1 MYFEFNEEENKKVY
15 ERCQTTID
23 GINSLIHILSEHNGV
38 YDPDF
43 QNVLKWLDIL
53 IKDAEDAKKGIID
66 ADKFFGDIE
75 ALPNLKHVKDIP
87 YKEKEDHFM
96 KNTISSI
103 VMDDWDDED

>member
-1 MYFEFNEEENKKVY
+1 MNYEFNEEENKKVY

-43 QNVLKWLDIL
+43 QNVLKWFDIL
-53 IKDAEDAKKGIID
+53 IKDAEDIKKGIVD

-75 ALPNLKHVKDIP
+75 AIPDLKHVKDIQ
-87 YKEKEDHFM
+87 YKEKEDHIM
-96 KNTISSI
+96 KNDISSI
-103 VMDDWDDED
+103 VMDDLDDED

>member
-1 MYFEFNEEENKKVY
+1 MNYEFKEEENKKVY

-38 YDPDF
+38 CNPDF
-43 QNVLKWLDIL
+43 QNVLKWFDIL
-53 IKDAEDAKKGIID
+53 IKDAEDIKQGIVYKD
-66 ADKFFGDIE
+66 KLFADMKS
-75 ALPNLKHVKDIP
+75 AMNLKPFEYIP

>member
-1 MYFEFNEEENKKVY
+1 MNYDFKVHENKGVY

-43 QNVLKWLDIL
+43 QNVLKWFDIL
-53 IKDAEDAKKGIID
+53 IKDAEDIKKGIID

-75 ALPNLKHVKDIP
+75 ALPNLKHFKDIP
-87 YKEKEDHFM
+87 YKEKEDHLM
-96 KNTISSI
+96 KNDISSI